1 MTTTTL
7 KRHLD
12 PRIGRVFRILH
23 NSFALMGVT
32 ALLAL
37 LVLDLPSPLPDPA
50 PEKATTAVVTT
61 RYEGIPLFDPA
72 VPENPKHRAI
82 ANYLSRRY
90 NVALNATERLVSG
103 AFDAGQ
109 QLGIDPLLIL
119 AVMGVES
126 GFNPIAESGMGAKG
140 LMQVIPKYHREKFR
154 EHGGAASVLDPMTNI
169 LVGARILK
177 EYMRRTGSIEAGLQL
192 YSGGL
197 LDGTGEYARK
207 VLAEFGRLRL
217 TVQRHEATTRKD
229 STA

>member
-1 MTTTTL
+1 M
-7 KRHLD
+7 
-12 PRIGRVFRILH
+12 FRLLH
-23 NSFALMGVT
+23 NSFALVGVA

-37 LVLDLPSPLPDPA
+37 LVLGVRSPFPDPA
-50 PEKATTAVVTT
+50 PEKATTAAVII

-72 VPENPKHRAI
+72 VPKNPKHRAI

-90 NVALNATERLVSG
+90 NVALNATERLVRG
-103 AFDAGQ
+103 AYDAGQ
-109 QLGIDPLLIL
+109 QFGIDPLLIL

-177 EYMRRTGSIEAGLQL
+177 EYMRRAGSVEAGLQL

-197 LDGTGEYARK
+197 LDGTGQYARK
-207 VLAEFGRLRL
+207 VMAEFGRLRR
-217 TVQRHEATTRKD
+217 TVQLHEATARKD